1 MLKRIIMLAF
11 SVFLM
16 LQCFLCQAEKAFDE
30 EDNAEVGT
38 YFAIQAENMR
48 LTVLSGKAEIVMRD
62 GMECLFLSEI
72 GDVLVNANFTVPEQ
86 PGKRFDYRLLLHVV
100 KPEDKLL
107 ADEWLAAKESARK
120 EALHPEQFPEQVLN
134 LVNKERA
141 KVGVRPLYLAADLQS
156 AAQIRAKELTKL
168 FSHTRPDGRPCRT
181 ALSDT
186 WGIGENIAA
195 GSETPEEVVEQWM
208 NSPGHRR
215 NILDSRYSSLGV
227 GYCYDPEG
235 VGGYTYYWV
244 QMFRLAR

>member
-1 MLKRIIMLAF
+1 MLKRIIIFVF
-11 SVFLM
+11 SVVIF
-16 LQCFLCQAEKAFDE
+16 LQCFICQAEKAFDKE
-30 EDNAEVGT
+30 ENAEVGT
-38 YFAIQAENMR
+38 YFAIQAENIR
-48 LTVLSGKAEIVMRD
+48 LTILSGRAEIVMRD
-62 GMECLFLSEI
+62 GMECLFLSET
-72 GDVLVNANFTVPEQ
+72 GDVLVNANFTVPQQ

-100 KPEDKLL
+100 KQEDMLL
-107 ADEWLAAKESARK
+107 ADEWLAEREAARK
-120 EALHPEQFPEQVLN
+120 EALHPEQFPEQVLA
-134 LVNKERA
+134 LVNQERA
-141 KVGVRPLYLAADLQS
+141 KAGVRPLYLAADLQS
-156 AAQIRAKELTKL
+156 AAQIRARELTKL

-227 GYCYDPEG
+227 GYCYDPDG

>member
-1 MLKRIIMLAF
+1 MLKRIIILVC
-11 SVFLM
+11 SVFIL
-16 LQCFLCQAEKAFDE
+16 LQCCICQAAQAFDE
-30 EDNAEVGT
+30 EDNAEVGS

-86 PGKRFDYRLLLHVV
+86 PGKRFDYKLLLHVV
-100 KPEDKLL
+100 KPEDKQL
-107 ADEWLAAKESARK
+107 ADEWLAAKEFARK
-120 EALHPEQFPEQVLN
+120 EALHPEQFPEQVLE
-134 LVNKERA
+134 LVNRERA
-141 KVGVRPLYLAADLQS
+141 KVGARPLHLAADLQS
-156 AAQIRAKELTKL
+156 AAQVRARELTKL
-168 FSHTRPDGRPCRT
+168 FSHTRPDGRPCQS
-181 ALSDT
+181 AASDS

-195 GSETPEEVVEQWM
+195 GSETPEEVVRQWM

-227 GYCYDPEG
+227 GYCYDPNG
-235 VGGYTYYWV
+235 IGGYTYYWV

>member
-1 MLKRIIMLAF
+1 MLKRIIMLVL
-11 SVFLM
+11 SVFLI
-16 LQCFLCQAEKAFDE
+16 LQSLLCQAAQAFDKE
-30 EDNAEVGT
+30 EIAEVGT

-48 LTVLSGKAEIVMRD
+48 LTVLIGKAEIVMRD

-100 KPEDKLL
+100 KPENKLL
-107 ADEWLAAKESARK
+107 ADEWLVAKELARK

-134 LVNKERA
+134 LVNRERA
-141 KVGVRPLYLAADLQS
+141 KVGVRPLYLADDLQS

-227 GYCYDPEG
+227 GYCYDPDG